1 MLHFDKLTR
10 NQEFEK
16 FQMEREGRKRYA
28 LTWYHEF
35 TEDDGY
41 YHPDMERQIIARSN
55 LYEDV
60 LDTMLKNYKNYLA
73 SDPSHITDFETEE
86 YYEITDF
93 LSEDR
98 RNLDSIRID
107 VKDLNKLAYMLQF
120 FDIGKK
126 TTKRTT
132 KKAAATEQQDEA

>member
-1 MLHFDKLTR
+1 MLHFDKLTQK
-10 NQEFEK
+10 QEFEK
-16 FQMEREGRKRYA
+16 FQLEREGGKRYV

-41 YHPDMERQIIARSN
+41 YHPDMEEQIIARSN

-73 SDPSHITDFETEE
+73 SDPSHIMDFEAEE
-86 YYEITDF
+86 YYKITDF

-132 KKAAATEQQDEA
+132 KKAESKDTQE

>member
-1 MLHFDKLTR
+1 MLHFGELTEK
-10 NQEFEK
+10 QEFAM
-16 FQMEREGRKRYA
+16 FQMKREGGKRYV
-28 LTWYHEF
+28 LTWYHKIPGNAYWGSDE
-35 TEDDGY
+35 EV
-41 YHPDMERQIIARSN
+41 IADSN

-60 LDTMLKNYKNYLA
+60 LKAMLENYQNYLA
-73 SDPSHITDFETEE
+73 SDPSHIMDFDTEE

-132 KKAAATEQQDEA
+132 KKAATTDQQDEA

>member
-1 MLHFDKLTR
+1 MLHFGELTE
-10 NQEFEK
+10 NQEFAM
-16 FQMEREGRKRYA
+16 FQMKREGGKRYV
-28 LTWYHEF
+28 LTWYHKIKGSKYSF
-35 TEDDGY
+35 HSDMDTE
-41 YHPDMERQIIARSN
+41 IIADSN

-60 LDTMLKNYKNYLA
+60 LKVMIKNYKNYLA
-73 SDPSHITDFETEE
+73 SDPSHIMDFDTKE

>member
-1 MLHFDKLTR
+1 MLHFEKLTPK
-10 NQEFEK
+10 QEFAM
-16 FQMEREGRKRYA
+16 FQMKREGGKRYV

-35 TEDDGY
+35 TGDDGY
-41 YHPDMERQIIARSN
+41 YHRDMEEEVIADSN

-60 LDTMLKNYKNYLA
+60 LKAMIKNYKNYLA
-73 SDPSHITDFETEE
+73 SDPSHIMDFDTEE

-98 RNLDSIRID
+98 RNLDSVHID

-132 KKAAATEQQDEA
+132 QKAESKDAQE

>member
-1 MLHFDKLTR
+1 MLHFGELTEK
-10 NQEFEK
+10 QEFAM
-16 FQMEREGRKRYA
+16 FQLKREGGKRYV
-28 LTWYHEF
+28 LTWYHKIPGNAFLDKDE
-35 TEDDGY
+35 EA
-41 YHPDMERQIIARSN
+41 IADSN

-60 LDTMLKNYKNYLA
+60 LNAMHKHYKKLLD
-73 SDPSHITDFETEE
+73 SDPSRIMDFESEE

-98 RNLDSIRID
+98 YNMDHVRID

-126 TTKRTT
+126 TTKHTT
-132 KKAAATEQQDEA
+132 KTAADTEPQDEA